1 MATKKKVAPAT
12 KRTAAVARVKREPA
26 ITVAAIASV
35 IVVLASVFGVVL
47 DLNTVQTVIVVV
59 IQMLAAFGIRSKV
72 TPV

>member
-1 MATKKKVAPAT
+1 MATKKKAAPAT
-12 KRTAAVARVKREPA
+12 KRAAAAARVKREPA

-59 IQMLAAFGIRSKV
+59 IQMLAAFGIRAKV